1 MTIGDNNT
9 VSVHSASENIQ
20 WKEIKD
26 ECLKTITRLPDDSAE
41 KEAAEELYTGAVQKD
56 GNKLKQVI
64 KKYSKQFLSDIFIKS
79 SSALLVEFIKG
90 MLL

>member
-9 VSVHSASENIQ
+9 VSVHSASEIQ

-41 KEAAEELYTGAVQKD
+41 KAAAEELYAGAVQ
-56 GNKLKQVI
+56 KLKQVI

>member
-9 VSVHSASENIQ
+9 VSVHSASEIQ

-41 KEAAEELYTGAVQKD
+41 KAAAEELYAGAVQKD

-79 SSALLVEFIKG
+79 SSTLLVEFIKG